1 MTSFEYMLIDKGYT
15 KHIFNCITMEHE
27 LTTEHVISS
36 MVNLDHRY
44 IRGDNY
50 ICFGLNEKG
59 KPSTLISPRPT
70 ITIQREREING
81 EKVTVF
87 EDETLDD
94 SMNVL
99 LTKVDNEDIY
109 NALYDDS
116 IKFFIDLTGEE
127 EL

>member
-1 MTSFEYMLIDKGYT
+1 MTSFESMLLDKGYT
-15 KHIFNCITMEHE
+15 KHIFNCKTMEHE
-27 LTTEHVISS
+27 PTEKHEISS

-44 IRGDNY
+44 ILGDRY
-50 ICFGLNEKG
+50 IVFGLHERHR
-59 KPSTLISPRPT
+59 PPTLISPRPR

-99 LTKVDNEDIY
+99 LTKIDNEDIY
-109 NALYDDS
+109 DALYDDS

-127 EL
+127 E